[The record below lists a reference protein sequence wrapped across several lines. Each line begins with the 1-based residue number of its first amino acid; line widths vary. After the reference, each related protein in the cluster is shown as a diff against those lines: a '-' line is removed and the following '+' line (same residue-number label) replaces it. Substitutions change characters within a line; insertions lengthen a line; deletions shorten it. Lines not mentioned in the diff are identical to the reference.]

1 MDRLASMRAYCTV
14 VELGSFTRAAERL
27 GMANSMVTRHVS
39 SLEDCLGVRLL
50 NRTTRKLSRT
60 EAGQAYYERARELL
74 AELDE
79 LNASLGER
87 SDGPRGVVRMTAPTS
102 FGIQYLGGAVAS
114 FVARYPD
121 VRIDLGLSDRV
132 VDVVDEGWDMA
143 IRIARLV
150 DSSLVASRLS
160 QTRLAACA
168 APGYLQANGTPVHL
182 AQLAE
187 HRCLSYTY
195 ASGGDSWTAT
205 GAGGEAASVRIPWTV
220 RANNGDLLRTAAI
233 EGVGVVLLPTFIVAS
248 DLAAGRLVEVLGE
261 HRFGTLGIH
270 AVYPHRRHLS
280 HKVRALVDHLREV
293 LPASL

>member
-1 MDRLASMRAYCTV
+1 MRAYCTV

-39 SLEDCLGVRLL
+39 SLEDGLGVRLL

-74 AELDE
+74 GEIDELD
-79 LNASLGER
+79 ASLGER
-87 SDGPRGVVRMTAPTS
+87 NGMPRGVVRVTAPTS
-102 FGIQYLGGAVAS
+102 FGVQYLGSAIAS
-114 FVARYPD
+114 FAARYPD

-132 VDVVDEGWDMA
+132 VDVVEEGWDMA

-150 DSSLVASRLS
+150 DSSLVARRLS
-160 QTRLAACA
+160 RTRMAACA
-168 APGYLQANGTPVHL
+168 APRYLQAQGTPAHPV
-182 AQLAE
+182 QLDH

-205 GAGGEAASVRIPWTV
+205 GAAGDASVRIPWTI
-220 RANNGDLLRTAAI
+220 RANNGDLLRTAAL
-233 EGVGVVLLPTFIVAS
+233 EGAGIVLLPTFIVAA
-248 DLAAGRLVEVLGE
+248 DLAAGRLVEVLGDY
-261 HRFGTLGIH
+261 RFGTLGIH

-280 HKVRALVDHLREV
+280 HKVRALVDHLQEV
-293 LPASL
+293 LPAAL

>member
-74 AELDE
+74 AEIDE

-87 SDGPRGVVRMTAPTS
+87 NDTPRGLVRVTAPTS
-102 FGIQYLGGAVAS
+102 FGVQYLGSAIAS
-114 FVARYPD
+114 FAARYPE

-132 VDVVDEGWDMA
+132 VDVVEEGWDLA

-150 DSSLVASRLS
+150 DSSLVARRIS
-160 QTRLAACA
+160 QTRMAACA
-168 APGYLQANGTPVHL
+168 APAYLQAQGTPAHP
-182 AQLAE
+182 AQLGR

-195 ASGGDSWTAT
+195 ASGGDSWTVT
-205 GAGGEAASVRIPWTV
+205 GAAGEVSVRIPWTV
-220 RANNGDLLRTAAI
+220 RANNGDLLRTAAL
-233 EGVGVVLLPTFIVAS
+233 EGAGVVLLPTFIVAP
-248 DLAAGRLVEVLGE
+248 DLAAGRLVEVLGDYG
-261 HRFGTLGIH
+261 FGTLGIH

-280 HKVRALVDHLREV
+280 LKVRALVDHLQEV